1 MKKKGKKEMN
11 KEYLQWIRHEFYLWK
26 NEIKYNDELAC
37 LDTVSSH
44 LKWLRNYYETND
56 VLLDQ

>member
-1 MKKKGKKEMN
+1 MN

-26 NEIKYNDELAC
+26 NEIKYDAELAS

-44 LKWLRNYYETND
+44 LKWLRNYYKTND